1 MKIIMC
7 GDLGYQISSFTGEEM
22 NDSGFDNTVSH
33 TTDYRCQDVK
43 LNIIKKHL
51 RRMIDEK
58 CSSSDIKDFIIQQ
71 FTILGQCISVDELKE
86 RYGVRDMILS
96 GTNEIKDYYTDMFV
110 GKFGEEK
117 YYITEKSTT
126 YCNGDIVIGEKQEHC
141 TSEVR
146 HCFTVHSIQG
156 ETAHCNLFIDAGRM
170 FDTKM
175 FYTAVSRAKTIEQIF
190 IIIREEQKYKLEY
203 GKIYKITS
211 KSGVYIGSTIHPIEK
226 RLAEHRYSYEQYKKE
241 KGKYM
246 TSFMLLDDD
255 DCKIEMIEM
264 YKCDDRK
271 DLDKREA
278 EIIQF
283 TECVNKTYN
292 ELK

>member
-1 MKIIMC
+1 
-7 GDLGYQISSFTGEEM
+7 
-22 NDSGFDNTVSH
+22 
-33 TTDYRCQDVK
+33 
-43 LNIIKKHL
+43 
-51 RRMIDEK
+51 
-58 CSSSDIKDFIIQQ
+58 
-71 FTILGQCISVDELKE
+71 
-86 RYGVRDMILS
+86 
-96 GTNEIKDYYTDMFV
+96 
-110 GKFGEEK
+110 
-117 YYITEKSTT
+117 
-126 YCNGDIVIGEKQEHC
+126 
-141 TSEVR
+141 
-146 HCFTVHSIQG
+146 
-156 ETAHCNLFIDAGRM
+156 M
-170 FDTKM
+170 FDSKM

-211 KSGVYIGSTIHPIEK
+211 KSGVYIGSTIQPIEK

-278 EIIQF
+278 EIIQS
-283 TECVNKTYN
+283 TTCVNKTYN

>member
-1 MKIIMC
+1 
-7 GDLGYQISSFTGEEM
+7 
-22 NDSGFDNTVSH
+22 
-33 TTDYRCQDVK
+33 
-43 LNIIKKHL
+43 
-51 RRMIDEK
+51 
-58 CSSSDIKDFIIQQ
+58 
-71 FTILGQCISVDELKE
+71 
-86 RYGVRDMILS
+86 
-96 GTNEIKDYYTDMFV
+96 
-110 GKFGEEK
+110 
-117 YYITEKSTT
+117 
-126 YCNGDIVIGEKQEHC
+126 
-141 TSEVR
+141 
-146 HCFTVHSIQG
+146 
-156 ETAHCNLFIDAGRM
+156 M
-170 FDTKM
+170 FDSKM

-278 EIIQF
+278 EIIQS
-283 TECVNKTYN
+283 TTCVNKTYN